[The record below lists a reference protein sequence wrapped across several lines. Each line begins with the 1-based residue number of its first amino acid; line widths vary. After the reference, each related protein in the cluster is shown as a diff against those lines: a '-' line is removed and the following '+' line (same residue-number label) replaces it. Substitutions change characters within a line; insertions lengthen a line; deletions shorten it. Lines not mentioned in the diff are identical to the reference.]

1 MNKSFFFLFFYFK
14 AFLSVFVSLLFTVN
28 SITCEVLTLKR
39 DVKVLGMPVRKMRVE
54 VFDGS
59 GNRYTVTFEGQV
71 TREKALRLLDLI
83 ELLGGMP
90 GVNPELGGTSSET
103 SKFEKVRLI
112 VQRRFPIAKNTRSYS
127 TRRGRE
133 PPIIRFTMTFA
144 CCLQTSIRAWTSL
157 GPGCARTHQFIG
169 TMRRESGE
177 SLATPTSCMSRSSG
191 AISQIPVASS
201 Q

>member
-1 MNKSFFFLFFYFK
+1 
-14 AFLSVFVSLLFTVN
+14 
-28 SITCEVLTLKR
+28 
-39 DVKVLGMPVRKMRVE
+39 MPVRKMRVE

-112 VQRRFPIAKNTRSYS
+112 VQRRFPIVWFLSKDVQSVYEQEFKEPIGLSTISTYLSRMVDRSVLQKGGMS
-127 TRRGRE
+127 NRRRYKVLTG
-133 PPIIRFTMTFA
+133 A
-144 CCLQTSIRAWTSL
+144 SQNAL
-157 GPGCARTHQFIG
+157 
-169 TMRRESGE
+169 
-177 SLATPTSCMSRSSG
+177 TPLH
-191 AISQIPVASS
+191 
-201 Q
+201 